1 MADHILVAEDDP
13 KYAEIVRLYLEREG
27 YRVTVVG
34 DGRAALAALRRDGPD
49 LLVLDVM
56 MPELD
61 GLGVLRELGDESGVP
76 VVLVTARSTEN
87 DVLLGLYLGADDYIT
102 KPFSPRELVAR
113 VRTVLRRSRQ
123 RPGAA
128 PKHAERGLAVDP
140 VRHEVRLNGELVDV
154 TPAEFELL
162 HTLAAMP
169 GRVYTRR
176 QLLERLHG
184 TTEYITERTI
194 DAHVMNLRRKIE
206 ADPRQPC
213 WLLTVYGV
221 GYKFADETVT
231 ARA

>member
-1 MADHILVAEDDP
+1 V
-13 KYAEIVRLYLEREG
+13 
-27 YRVTVVG
+27 
-34 DGRAALAALRRDGPD
+34 RRDPPA
-49 LLVLDVM
+49 LIILDVM
-56 MPELD
+56 MPEMD
-61 GLGVLRELGDESGVP
+61 GLAVLSEIGDESGIP

-113 VRTVLRRSRQ
+113 VRTVLRRTRQ
-123 RPGAA
+123 QRSGAA
-128 PKHAERGLAVDP
+128 PPPAAVGLAIDLE
-140 VRHEVRLNGELVDV
+140 RHEVRLDGQLVDV

-162 HTLAAMP
+162 HTLARVP

-184 TTEYITERTI
+184 TTDFVTERTI
-194 DAHVMNLRRKIE
+194 DAHVMNLRRKLE
-206 ADPRQPC
+206 ADPRQPS

-221 GYKFADETVT
+221 GYKFADGAV